1 MFAWEQRY
9 SAAIKQV
16 SLVNFIRIE
25 ISWLATKYFLFK
37 QKFSY
42 FDEIL
47 PVSNFKSL
55 SNSPRG
61 VWLYVELVQNQV
73 FLVPFQIKRRY
84 EQSTAWQR
92 RKTLDFFLDIDIHT
106 HTTHTHGSAYS
117 LESRELYKYFTTP

>member
-1 MFAWEQRY
+1 M
-9 SAAIKQV
+9 
-16 SLVNFIRIE
+16 NFIRIE

-106 HTTHTHGSAYS
+106 HTPHTLMAVHIHWSP
-117 LESRELYKYFTTP
+117 ESYINTSPLPDEYRKL